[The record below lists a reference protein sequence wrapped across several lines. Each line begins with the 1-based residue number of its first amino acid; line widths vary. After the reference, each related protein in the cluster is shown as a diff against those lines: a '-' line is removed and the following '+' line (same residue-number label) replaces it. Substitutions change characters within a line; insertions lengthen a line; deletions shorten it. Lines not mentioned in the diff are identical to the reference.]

1 MKTLTLLRHAK
12 SGWDDPVS
20 RDFDRPVNARG
31 KRASEVMGK
40 WLRDNGVAFDLI
52 IGSPAI
58 RVVETIEHLAIGYG
72 EAMTPN
78 WDKRIYLAS
87 AEDLLE
93 VIQGAPDSADRV
105 LIVGHN
111 PGFEDLVL
119 MLVPDV
125 IGDEARDAV
134 EEKYPTAALAEI
146 SFDVDHWTDVRAGQG
161 KLIWFKRPR
170 DVDPALGPEPR

>member
-40 WLRDNGVAFDLI
+40 WLKDQGVVFDLI

-111 PGFEDLVL
+111 PGFEDLAL

-125 IGDEARDAV
+125 AGDEARDAV

-146 SFDVDHWTDVRAGQG
+146 SFDVGHWADVRAGEG
-161 KLIWFKRPR
+161 RLVWFKRPR
-170 DVDPALGPEPR
+170 DVDPSLGPERH